1 MFRERCERFIQ
12 YLCALTFHSPMIC
25 FPRTGGVAVEPSQLL
40 GSPEDR
46 WPFNVLE
53 CIDRYV
59 SIYVCSMIRC
69 LRLAALISDVQMGQL
84 IGCVRV

>member
-1 MFRERCERFIQ
+1 MR
-12 YLCALTFHSPMIC
+12 ALHSVLVRPHLPLADDL
-25 FPRTGGVAVEPSQLL
+25 FSEDGRSRSRAVAAVGFSGGYMA
-40 GSPEDR
+40 
-46 WPFNVLE
+46 FNVLE

>member
-46 WPFNVLE
+46 WPLMFWNV
-53 CIDRYV
+53 
-59 SIYVCSMIRC
+59 
-69 LRLAALISDVQMGQL
+69 
-84 IGCVRV
+84 

>member
-1 MFRERCERFIQ
+1 M
-12 YLCALTFHSPMIC
+12 AL
-25 FPRTGGVAVEPSQLL
+25 
-40 GSPEDR
+40 
-46 WPFNVLE
+46 NVLE

-84 IGCVRV
+84 IGFLRVCEKLRSICDKRSSHVPRIPTS

>member
-1 MFRERCERFIQ
+1 M
-12 YLCALTFHSPMIC
+12 A
-25 FPRTGGVAVEPSQLL
+25 
-40 GSPEDR
+40 
-46 WPFNVLE
+46 FNVLE

-84 IGCVRV
+84 IGFLRV